1 MNNNDEL
8 IEYMNDFVN
17 FDSGVSITD
26 DELKNI
32 GKYYLMY
39 MIGGS
44 AICLNESTNIMFVA
58 SEENGI
64 FKLYANFS
72 TNIKNDKTEKMRIA
86 TSSSTLYDGKDFN
99 QLWLVWKSFMT
110 AILNHNASIKDTKAS
125 LYSESK
131 DTK

>member
-1 MNNNDEL
+1 MIIDYLNN
-8 IEYMNDFVN
+8 FVWRES
-17 FDSGVSITD
+17 DISITD

-32 GKYYLMY
+32 GKDCLML

-44 AICLNESTNIMFVA
+44 AICLNESTNIRFVA

-72 TNIKNDKTEKMRIA
+72 TSIKNDKTEKMRIA
-86 TSSSTLYDGKDFN
+86 TSSSTLYDGKDFK

>member
-1 MNNNDEL
+1 MIIDYLNN
-8 IEYMNDFVN
+8 FVWRKS
-17 FDSGVSITD
+17 DISITD
-26 DELKNI
+26 DELNNI
-32 GKYYLMY
+32 GKDCLML

-72 TNIKNDKTEKMRIA
+72 TSIKNDKTEKMRIA
-86 TSSSTLYDGKDFN
+86 TSSSTLYDGKDFK

-125 LYSESK
+125 LDSESK

>member
-1 MNNNDEL
+1 MIIDYLNN
-8 IEYMNDFVN
+8 FVWRES
-17 FDSGVSITD
+17 DISITD

-32 GKYYLMY
+32 GKDCLML

-44 AICLNESTNIMFVA
+44 SICFNESTNIMFVA

-72 TNIKNDKTEKMRIA
+72 TSIKNDKTEKMRIA
-86 TSSSTLYDGKDFN
+86 NSSSTLYDGKDFK

-125 LYSESK
+125 LDSESK